1 MPIVITPQG
10 EYVDSETGNPV
21 QMTTPPMDD
30 MARRLSEGMGGKRS
44 VTPMDMQRL
53 DPGSVVRE
61 NEMGEI
67 EGMMARENVPAN
79 RDMGMDSMMPAADL
93 SEMDKVRLLVDMG
106 LTPAEAMEAVARERM
121 TERVMPQNFGRM
133 VDPGSVVREGERMQM
148 GGTPT
153 PPMPMP
159 RPQMMGA
166 PRGALPQT
174 PPPMPMRRPFD
185 FSGMS
190 AEQIDMV
197 RRGIDPFAEGMM
209 AR

>member
-21 QMTTPPMDD
+21 QMTTPPMDN
-30 MARRLSEGMGGKRS
+30 MARRLSEGMGGQRS
-44 VTPMDMQRL
+44 VTPMDMPRMEDL
-53 DPGSVVRE
+53 
-61 NEMGEI
+61 
-67 EGMMARENVPAN
+67 MARENVPAN

-133 VDPGSVVREGERMQM
+133 VDAPNM

-174 PPPMPMRRPFD
+174 PPPMPMTRPFD